1 LFILLLAL
9 ALNPVLALSQFG
21 NLEFMRIFG
30 KGLYFQIFFFENYF
44 LKITNPGKNLIFLL
58 KNAKI

>member
-1 LFILLLAL
+1 MKFVELIIVAYVKYHFSEKYSL
-9 ALNPVLALSQFG
+9 
-21 NLEFMRIFG
+21 
-30 KGLYFQIFFFENYF
+30 F

>member
-1 LFILLLAL
+1 
-9 ALNPVLALSQFG
+9 LNPVLALSQFG